1 MISLSK
7 ESLVL
12 VYSWLATLCE
22 GASEAFLAGSTGYCT
37 VSLIYE
43 PLTSQACRAM
53 SAAPES
59 HPRQGTPPA
68 KQNQHQTS
76 TGDDRHV
83 GAAGSDGTG
92 SRSETLDEPQG
103 SDRGDRES
111 TVPSSAPC
119 IVPGVSVDQ
128 TGEAATFQL
137 RYRKSTLVP
146 SISNVHAVVEA
157 PATSSSSSKPTI
169 KPRKNLD
176 RTKPPQP
183 APRPAPRE
191 PRDVRTRAL
200 INNATAKMSSHE
212 SHVTGKVTVL
222 EESGVLFEERSAW
235 LGAQQR
241 APGSAAGDQS
251 ERSSS
256 LHSLHSLPSLLS
268 LPSLPYYLTIL
279 PPDRVPE
286 DYQSVTETVGPLDSP
301 SLFSKT
307 PSADSLRD
315 NISSPLWGRSAS
327 DGDGERVL
335 TPPGNS
341 EGATHGSE
349 LLHPPSHAAR
359 VGRYSLQVDRDD
371 PFFLPVVRG
380 EVDVT
385 VSDHT
390 PNSSSDHTPN
400 SSSDHTPNSSRDHTP
415 SSSSDHTPNSSR
427 DHTPSSSSDHTH
439 SKVENSAS
447 ADTSNSGTGQARP
460 VSPSTAHPS
469 LRDSGGRSKRVSS
482 ESYSP
487 SSHVAQV
494 SSHQHRSHSNVG
506 EIGPFL
512 RFDPLA
518 KRGENIYAESLQKPA
533 QSAVEDAPD
542 ATPPPSSPP
551 LWSLRSR
558 LSPVTILSLQ
568 RPDSESEREDSDSD
582 DELELG
588 SKEAGGCGLAA
599 LDGYHFAEQVSVD
612 GREEACSPPPLPGQ
626 RKLSSQSDHGYS
638 TVTSPHL
645 ECDSN
650 PYSSLLSDGYAV
662 VKQPL
667 EQTESNPYTS
677 LGSQVAAPDPA
688 LVPPARTSVDSGGYS
703 FVNTPISNSYTNIT
717 ELFTP
722 GDRPPAPLPSGYE
735 KENEE
740 TPVVAGPL
748 SRRRGSSL
756 RRVKSHS
763 AEDVRRSVI
772 CEWIPLYRA
781 HAVQ

>member
-1 MISLSK
+1 
-7 ESLVL
+7 
-12 VYSWLATLCE
+12 
-22 GASEAFLAGSTGYCT
+22 
-37 VSLIYE
+37 
-43 PLTSQACRAM
+43 M

-59 HPRQGTPPA
+59 HPRQGTPPAKQNQHQTSTA

-92 SRSETLDEPQG
+92 SRSETSDEPQG
-103 SDRGDRES
+103 SDSGDRES
-111 TVPSSAPC
+111 TVPSSAPCIVPSGAPCIVPSSAPCIVPSSAPCTVLSSAPC

-137 RYRKSTLVP
+137 CYRKSTLVP

-279 PPDRVPE
+279 PPDRVPV

-301 SLFSKT
+301 SLFCKT
-307 PSADSLRD
+307 PLDSLRD

-415 SSSSDHTPNSSR
+415 SSSSDHT
-427 DHTPSSSSDHTH
+427 H

-447 ADTSNSGTGQARP
+447 TDTSNSGTGQARP

-518 KRGENIYAESLQKPA
+518 KRGESIYAESLQKPA

-551 LWSLRSR
+551 LCGLRSR

-626 RKLSSQSDHGYS
+626 RKFSSQSDHGYS

-703 FVNTPISNSYTNIT
+703 FVNTPILNSYINIT
-717 ELFTP
+717 EIFTP

-772 CEWIPLYRA
+772 CEWIPQFPCIGRMLYSSLGPRPSL
-781 HAVQ
+781 HSPCRD